1 MANLTVIEADLV
13 LTLQPPERLMIRTWR
28 RSAFKQMA
36 AGKRQVWFPLSAV
49 VLAEVVQKPLEVL
62 GALGFRV
69 DPFPGPYGTASQP
82 LMSFAQLYK
91 SQTFAAVYGMS
102 KPAVIVGFADSF
114 PWSYLVVTVMS
125 PEKLVSQIKAAPR

>member
-1 MANLTVIEADLV
+1 MANLTVTGTDLV

-28 RSAFKQMA
+28 RSAFKKMA
-36 AGKRQVWFPLSAV
+36 AGKPQVRFPLSAV
-49 VLAEVVQKPLEVL
+49 VLAEVAQKPLEVL

-69 DPFPGPYGTASQP
+69 NPFPTPIGTASPP
-82 LMSFAQLYK
+82 LMSFAQLHK
-91 SQTFAAVYGMS
+91 SQTFAAVYGTM

-125 PEKLVSQIKAAPR
+125 PEKLVREIEAAAR